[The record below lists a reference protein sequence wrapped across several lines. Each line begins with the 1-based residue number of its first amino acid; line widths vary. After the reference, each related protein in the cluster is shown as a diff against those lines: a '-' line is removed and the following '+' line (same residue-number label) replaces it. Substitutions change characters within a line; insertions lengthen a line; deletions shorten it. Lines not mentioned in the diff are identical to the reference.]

1 MNHHRPNTYGR
12 MEGDMDYVEVLNT
25 HTGRR
30 GRVPRHIFDNP
41 AFNKYLVDFNEV
53 KPPVAELFKSRTPE
67 EYEASRKRRR
77 RTQVSEQETPDESVV
92 SDDKAPENTED

>member
-1 MNHHRPNTYGR
+1 
-12 MEGDMDYVEVLNT
+12 MDYVEVLNT

>member
-1 MNHHRPNTYGR
+1 
-12 MEGDMDYVEVLNT
+12 MEYVEVLNT

-41 AFNKYLVDFNEV
+41 AFNKYLVNFNEV

-67 EYEASRKRRR
+67 EYEASRKRGR
-77 RTQVSEQETPDESVV
+77 RTQVSKQETPEESAV
-92 SDDKAPENTED
+92 SDGTAPENTED